1 MPKFNLAVLLKVQ
14 SLWLNTLVFFYMHL
28 VASCNQMQYTVYIC
42 EPRVHIFRKHYAPKL
57 RTLDVLS
64 IATYKMGN

>member
-28 VASCNQMQYTVYIC
+28 VALCNQIQYTV
-42 EPRVHIFRKHYAPKL
+42 
-57 RTLDVLS
+57 
-64 IATYKMGN
+64 